1 MANGAR
7 GIGYIMRINE
17 PLVYKVALQAVA
29 AGGMAVNPLAGNGK
43 GRPSGN
49 MQVGNNVLNREE
61 FELYRQLY
69 EFGCQCRALVSNDL
83 MTNDEIQAHIK
94 DAAPKIM
101 KRMVDMAL
109 VTDDLKALKSV
120 HSDLMDRGYGKA
132 ADKID
137 MTVSHKDIRNVWK
150 QIEQRKTVNIEAI
163 EVFDSEDEVIE
174 GD

>member
-1 MANGAR
+1 MTDT
-7 GIGYIMRINE
+7 E
-17 PLVYKVALQAVA
+17 
-29 AGGMAVNPLAGNGK
+29 
-43 GRPSGN
+43 
-49 MQVGNNVLNREE
+49 
-61 FELYRQLY
+61 
-69 EFGCQCRALVSNDL
+69 L
-83 MTNDEIQAHIK
+83 MTNEEIQAHIK

-150 QIEQRKTVNIEAI
+150 QIEQRQVKVIEAEVI
-163 EVFDSEDEVIE
+163 EDEDEVIE
-174 GD
+174 SD

>member
-1 MANGAR
+1 
-7 GIGYIMRINE
+7 MRINE
-17 PLVYKVALQAVA
+17 LLVFKTALQAVA
-29 AGGMAVNPLAGNGK
+29 AQGLPVKPLTGNGK
-43 GRPSGN
+43 GRPSSN
-49 MQVGNNVLNREE
+49 VQVGDTVLNGIE
-61 FELYRQLY
+61 FDLYKQLY
-69 EFGCQCRALVSNDL
+69 EFGCKCRKMTDTEL
-83 MTNDEIQAHIK
+83 MTNEEIQAHIK

-150 QIEQRKTVNIEAI
+150 QIEQRQVKVIEAEVI
-163 EVFDSEDEVIE
+163 EDEDEVIE
-174 GD
+174 SD

>member
-1 MANGAR
+1 
-7 GIGYIMRINE
+7 MRINE
-17 PLVYKVALQAVA
+17 PLVYDTALRAVA
-29 AGGMAVNPLAGNGK
+29 EGGMAVRPLMGNGK

-49 MQVGNNVLNREE
+49 MQVGNTVLNREE
-61 FELYRQLY
+61 YGLYEQLY
-69 EFGCQCRALVSNDL
+69 KFGCQCRKMTDTEL
-83 MTNDEIQAHIK
+83 MTNEEIQAHIK

-137 MTVSHKDIRNVWK
+137 MTVSHKDIRGAWK
-150 QIEQRKTVNIEAI
+150 QLEQRQVKIIDAEVIE
-163 EVFDSEDEVIE
+163 DEDEVIE